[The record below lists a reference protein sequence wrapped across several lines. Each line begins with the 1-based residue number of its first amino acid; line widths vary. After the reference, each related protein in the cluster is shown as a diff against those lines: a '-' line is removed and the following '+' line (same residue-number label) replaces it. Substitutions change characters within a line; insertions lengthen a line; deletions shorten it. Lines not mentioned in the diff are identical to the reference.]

1 LTLPKANECFRAL
14 LENGSTEEPMNMKHL
29 IVAAIAVSSLAL
41 AAPSFSFSKDVKM
54 NGMMG
59 TMGGKDVIEL
69 AAVPGLA
76 LKAKNISA
84 KQATF
89 IYTTTEKTYDKD
101 SHTVF
106 DFYAKALVS
115 EGWKSAGMMGSAMA
129 DGGMAKPAD
138 GTTKP
143 ADGTMAK
150 PADGAMMKK
159 SVTLQEKFTLKTNT
173 ILVTTTGVKDRVEID
188 LELK

>member
-1 LTLPKANECFRAL
+1 
-14 LENGSTEEPMNMKHL
+14 MNTKHVL
-29 IVAAIAVSSLAL
+29 VAAIAVSSLAL

-69 AAVPGLA
+69 AAVPGLT
-76 LKAKNISA
+76 LKGKNISA

-89 IYTTTEKTYDKD
+89 IYTSTEKTYDKD

-115 EGWKSAGMMGSAMA
+115 EGWKSAGMMGGAMA

-138 GTTKP
+138 GAMAKP
-143 ADGTMAK
+143 ADGAMAK

-173 ILVTTTGVKDRVEID
+173 ILITTTGVKDRVEID